1 MLTWMKRLV
10 AGGAMALAIGAT
22 GVMVT
27 SPAHADEVK
36 KPAVDDASWLG
47 FVLRRFN
54 PQQEHLVYLYAMFH
68 GLLFDYSAMGH
79 LWL

>member
-22 GVMVT
+22 SVMDT

-36 KPAVDDASWLG
+36 TCCNNACCCRTCSST
-47 FVLRRFN
+47 
-54 PQQEHLVYLYAMFH
+54 
-68 GLLFDYSAMGH
+68 LL
-79 LWL
+79 

>member
-22 GVMVT
+22 GVLVT

-36 KPAVDDASWLG
+36 
-47 FVLRRFN
+47 N
-54 PQQEHLVYLYAMFH
+54 
-68 GLLFDYSAMGH
+68 LL
-79 LWL
+79 

>member
-22 GVMVT
+22 GVIAT

-36 KPAVDDASWLG
+36 KPAVTAPAATLLRQSLHQYFALKSAIKQILLG
-47 FVLRRFN
+47 
-54 PQQEHLVYLYAMFH
+54 
-68 GLLFDYSAMGH
+68 
-79 LWL
+79 

>member
-36 KPAVDDASWLG
+36 KPAVTAPAALPLPQSLHQFFALKSAIKLIQLG
-47 FVLRRFN
+47 C
-54 PQQEHLVYLYAMFH
+54 
-68 GLLFDYSAMGH
+68 
-79 LWL
+79 